1 MQKVYLLLRNNIQ
14 TGPFSL
20 EEVVA
25 LKLKSQDLIWEEGK
39 SNGWAYPSEIEI
51 LKPYVAE
58 PLSLQEDKLPSK
70 PDQNGLIITI
80 GKPKNVF
87 VSMPPNNRDTANTSS
102 CAEDPFE
109 KKAEALRRRALSFTP
124 SKLNNDIVNTGII
137 EAPSVAPN
145 GSRKYLQK
153 INRTVW
159 KRKHLIVAA
168 TVLVVVISGSWAVM
182 ALLNKEPVAA
192 HKVVALQAYNIPQA
206 PDETIHINENEEG
219 NIVNREPNEKAIQ
232 KKILETKKKWESKDN
247 NIIAA
252 NKDASLPPIVPTPE
266 PELLIVAPTAE
277 SNPGPIE
284 NSSQK
289 KKSFKESVNDLFK
302 KKNDRGV
309 LVDSAINQKND
320 ARKAQHRA
328 EVSEEDQAAIDLTQQ
343 VQLRSNQTSENW
355 MMGVQGLKLT
365 VINRSNNYLRSA
377 TVEVIY
383 YNEQNEMLDKKILTS
398 SHIDPKKSS
407 VLIVPDN
414 RLADHAAYKLLSAT
428 GSAEGYVK
436 N

>member
-1 MQKVYLLLRNNIQ
+1 
-14 TGPFSL
+14 
-20 EEVVA
+20 
-25 LKLKSQDLIWEEGK
+25 
-39 SNGWAYPSEIEI
+39 
-51 LKPYVAE
+51 
-58 PLSLQEDKLPSK
+58 
-70 PDQNGLIITI
+70 
-80 GKPKNVF
+80 
-87 VSMPPNNRDTANTSS
+87 
-102 CAEDPFE
+102 
-109 KKAEALRRRALSFTP
+109 
-124 SKLNNDIVNTGII
+124 
-137 EAPSVAPN
+137 
-145 GSRKYLQK
+145 
-153 INRTVW
+153 
-159 KRKHLIVAA
+159 
-168 TVLVVVISGSWAVM
+168 
-182 ALLNKEPVAA
+182 
-192 HKVVALQAYNIPQA
+192 
-206 PDETIHINENEEG
+206 
-219 NIVNREPNEKAIQ
+219 
-232 KKILETKKKWESKDN
+232 
-247 NIIAA
+247 
-252 NKDASLPPIVPTPE
+252 DASLPPIGPTPE
-266 PELLIVAPTAE
+266 PEPLIVAPTAE

-328 EVSEEDQAAIDLTQQ
+328 EVPEEDRAAIDLTQQ

-383 YNEQNEMLDKKILTS
+383 YNEQNEMLDKKILTL

-407 VLIVPDN
+407 LLIVPDN